1 MCDLMKQFAC
11 TDKVSLS
18 RSLAAAPGHHL
29 WPCACAC
36 VCRACTRAR
45 RQRSFPPQRWRRSLY
60 GPVPHSFLCCVAR
73 RCFWAPFSHSTPLCA
88 SPFRILAKCLSIFR
102 LVLLF
107 GFPFILILRMRVSVR
122 LAIGRAPGGQ
132 SGGARCI
139 AIHRRARIR
148 CAAAVPVMNAALTHA
163 LASRQCAGEE
173 RTDHRRLHRFRRLS
187 AVRTLKHPVEYP
199 LST

>member
-1 MCDLMKQFAC
+1 MRVRLRVQGLYKSQTPTLIPSAEMEAEL
-11 TDKVSLS
+11 V
-18 RSLAAAPGHHL
+18 R
-29 WPCACAC
+29 PCAALIP
-36 VCRACTRAR
+36 VLRRASLLLGTV
-45 RQRSFPPQRWRRSLY
+45 FSLY
-60 GPVPHSFLCCVAR
+60 PSLRVS
-73 RCFWAPFSHSTPLCA
+73 
-88 SPFRILAKCLSIFR
+88 FRILAKCLSIFR